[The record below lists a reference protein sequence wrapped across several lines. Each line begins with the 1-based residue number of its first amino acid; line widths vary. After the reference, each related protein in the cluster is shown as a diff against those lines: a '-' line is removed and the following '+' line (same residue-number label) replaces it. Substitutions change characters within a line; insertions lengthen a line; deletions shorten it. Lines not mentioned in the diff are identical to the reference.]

1 MRLCLIDDSTLIVDV
16 ITVIDSPLIED
27 VNVIDD
33 DSALIEEVM
42 TD

>member
-1 MRLCLIDDSTLIVDV
+1 MDV